1 MNNFMY
7 IVNNYI
13 DVFHLKMP
21 KNKVELRDTQKV
33 LLEFIKNLIFN
44 VVSIACIITFINNDK
59 SIKKPVLKIL
69 IKYINDKCTPRK
81 IKGGMPVMP
90 SEFYGVNSGRYDVSN
105 FTGEILNVDPASGII
120 RPQIGGGGSRHPN
133 NPKINSYIS
142 DEISSIMKYYKL
154 RVSDSIKIELIK
166 IININI
172 NCMFKQLKSK
182 VRSNYLGVDD
192 INELI
197 KQNKNLDIFK

>member
-1 MNNFMY
+1 
-7 IVNNYI
+7 
-13 DVFHLKMP
+13 
-21 KNKVELRDTQKV
+21 
-33 LLEFIKNLIFN
+33 
-44 VVSIACIITFINNDK
+44 
-59 SIKKPVLKIL
+59 
-69 IKYINDKCTPRK
+69 
-81 IKGGMPVMP
+81 
-90 SEFYGVNSGRYDVSN
+90 
-105 FTGEILNVDPASGII
+105 
-120 RPQIGGGGSRHPN
+120 
-133 NPKINSYIS
+133 
-142 DEISSIMKYYKL
+142 MKYYKL